1 VGPVIEAGKVKVIGF
16 PSDSVRVVT
25 LDAEADREGL
35 TVNVCRFVVTVVGP
49 VIEAG
54 KVKVTGFPSDPVR
67 VVTFDADA
75 DRAGLTVNVCLLVV
89 TVVGPVTE
97 AGKHSE
103 WHDLVLMRENKLH
116 NDLDCGIYT
125 QQYKAVCRPR

>member
-1 VGPVIEAGKVKVIGF
+1 VVIVVGPVIEAGKVKVIGF

-25 LDAEADREGL
+25 PDAEADGERL

-49 VIEAG
+49 V
-54 KVKVTGFPSDPVR
+54 
-67 VVTFDADA
+67 
-75 DRAGLTVNVCLLVV
+75 
-89 TVVGPVTE
+89 TE
-97 AGKHSE
+97 AGKRSE